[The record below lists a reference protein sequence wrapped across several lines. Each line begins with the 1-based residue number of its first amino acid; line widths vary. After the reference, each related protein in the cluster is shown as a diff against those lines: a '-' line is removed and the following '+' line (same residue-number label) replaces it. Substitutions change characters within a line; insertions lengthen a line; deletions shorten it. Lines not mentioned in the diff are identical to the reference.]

1 MGPRLWSSSATNTR
15 SVAFMVERKAWYLP
29 FRRAPVSIAYCKQRG
44 VRSGS
49 SLFAICSA
57 SGFEPC
63 VEAMPSHHMSFQLFP
78 EAVGLFTLS
87 AGSDSAAGCSADSAG
102 CSGSAAG
109 CSAGS
114 AGCSGSAD
122 SGCSGTGPIPLCLK
136 KAHILMAYMILVVL
150 VLVVVLVEVH
160 GEIPPEFICGF
171 PAGVVCPVPAVSFQ
185 ASFCLLDG
193 KSKRLQ
199 RQPQWPQRCRRQLP

>member
-29 FRRAPVSIAYCKQRG
+29 FRCAPVSIAYCKQRG

-63 VEAMPSHHMSFQLFP
+63 VGAMPSHHMSFQLFP

-109 CSAGS
+109 
-114 AGCSGSAD
+114 
-122 SGCSGTGPIPLCLK
+122 
-136 KAHILMAYMILVVL
+136 
-150 VLVVVLVEVH
+150 
-160 GEIPPEFICGF
+160 EIPPEFICGF

-193 KSKRLQ
+193 KSKRPQ